1 MQCID
6 ASKRMDQPAPTQPG
20 SDEPSPGSFVTLS
33 LTVDII
39 NPDGS
44 TLTHD
49 RVVLQIA
56 PHLVGEFLSQL
67 VQTARGVAPDN
78 YRETA
83 RYQRRLG
90 TGSHI
95 LTVSM
100 APKPK
105 TPPPLPAGDNTFQE
119 RYQNK
124 K

>member
-1 MQCID
+1 MHFTG
-6 ASKRMDQPAPTQPG
+6 KVMDQVLTQPG
-20 SDEPSPGSFVTLS
+20 SDEPSSGSFVTLS
-33 LTVDII
+33 LTMDII

-49 RVVLQIA
+49 RVVIQVA
-56 PHLVGEFLSQL
+56 PHLVGKLLNQL
-67 VQTARGVAPDN
+67 VQTARDVAPDN
-78 YRETA
+78 YRETVLHK
-83 RYQRRLG
+83 RQLE

-95 LTVSM
+95 LTVNI

-105 TPPPLPAGDNTFQE
+105 TPPPLPAGDSTFQE